1 MRYFIGGLI
10 IKAKEYP
17 QWKHFQY
24 RQEGE
29 TQLIILEQDYIPL
42 TNHGLIHS
50 IDDIDI
56 FKTDN
61 RYELSYKGIAVMC
74 ISLEVKPIRLSVI
87 KALSDEAAVE
97 MVEKKIFPLIFY
109 ATDKAVPLHAT
120 MIQKG
125 NIATAFLGASFSGKS
140 TLAAYFI
147 SKHGYSL
154 ISDDILPIYTDSGK
168 SYTYKMTSKLRLRRN
183 SAEHIPTKETLMDVK
198 PHSILVRKLFVINN
212 SQNVFC
218 HTNKNCLEALM
229 KNLFAPYYCNFSTRF
244 LNILSSIS
252 KTVDMYTLDYVKNY
266 EALDQTCN
274 IIKSIIDI

>member
-74 ISLEVKPIRLSVI
+74 IWQRSGDS
-87 KALSDEAAVE
+87 AVCSGNGNFGT
-97 MVEKKIFPLIFY
+97 KFRHIC
-109 ATDKAVPLHAT
+109 TDYGFKYH
-120 MIQKG
+120 
-125 NIATAFLGASFSGKS
+125 
-140 TLAAYFI
+140 
-147 SKHGYSL
+147 
-154 ISDDILPIYTDSGK
+154 
-168 SYTYKMTSKLRLRRN
+168 
-183 SAEHIPTKETLMDVK
+183 
-198 PHSILVRKLFVINN
+198 
-212 SQNVFC
+212 FC
-218 HTNKNCLEALM
+218 
-229 KNLFAPYYCNFSTRF
+229 R
-244 LNILSSIS
+244 
-252 KTVDMYTLDYVKNY
+252 
-266 EALDQTCN
+266 
-274 IIKSIIDI
+274 

>member
-1 MRYFIGGLI
+1 
-10 IKAKEYP
+10 
-17 QWKHFQY
+17 
-24 RQEGE
+24 
-29 TQLIILEQDYIPL
+29 
-42 TNHGLIHS
+42 
-50 IDDIDI
+50 
-56 FKTDN
+56 
-61 RYELSYKGIAVMC
+61 MC
-74 ISLEVKPIRLSVI
+74 IWLEVKPIRLSVI

-229 KNLFAPYYCNFSTRF
+229 KNLFAPYYCNFTEYEIIPYVFYVLYFTNWIFKDTELQKYVEAFRTLEGES
-244 LNILSSIS
+244 L
-252 KTVDMYTLDYVKNY
+252 LDYYGLAEKERKPWKVDFQTRLEADNLY
-266 EALDQTCN
+266 EFIRDPIRQKEDPAAE
-274 IIKSIIDI
+274 